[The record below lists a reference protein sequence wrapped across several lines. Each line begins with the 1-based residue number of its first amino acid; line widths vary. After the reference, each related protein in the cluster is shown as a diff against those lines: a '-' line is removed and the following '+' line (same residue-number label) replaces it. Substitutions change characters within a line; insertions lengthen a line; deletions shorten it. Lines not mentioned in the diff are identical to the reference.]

1 MLLKKIQNYIK
12 QYVEVIANVLQ
23 CEVEIVDENLIRI
36 AGTGYFEKNIEKKCE
51 GLVYSFIFKL

>member
-23 CEVEIVDENLIRI
+23 CEVEIVDENLIKI
-36 AGTGYFEKNIEKKCE
+36 AGTGYFEKNIEKNVKD
-51 GLVYSFIFKL
+51 